1 MVRHKGSISSVLSFQ
16 AWLLSMDFGP
26 VRTDDGGS
34 WRGDKHSTSRFARQ
48 DEPGIQLHVCTTTA
62 QLYPVKNGRLAY

>member
-34 WRGDKHSTSRFARQ
+34 WRGDKYSTCVLLGRMSREFNCTSAR
-48 DEPGIQLHVCTTTA
+48 LRNCT
-62 QLYPVKNGRLAY
+62 P